1 MRVPPAALPGRA
13 GEVRRE
19 GPASQG
25 TALTNI
31 SVSFHFQLRA
41 PPDQGGQCVP
51 AARGQ
56 ILPVR
61 VVQQE
66 QTKERLADER
76 KRHAVLQGQA
86 DGTERQDGSGVV
98 SPQTGPADG
107 QVRPAAAAA
116 DEGLCHG
123 SGRFNRL
130 TCYYLLLMCF

>member
-13 GEVRRE
+13 GE
-19 GPASQG
+19 
-25 TALTNI
+25 
-31 SVSFHFQLRA
+31 LRA

-76 KRHAVLQGQA
+76 KRHAVLQDQA

-123 SGRFNRL
+123 SEHRQPGSPGRPGTASESGRDGPVPAAAR
-130 TCYYLLLMCF
+130 